1 MDLIVTILDFIRRL
15 FRMYLFREVSFVLLK
30 KVFGGERPDEGNSFL
45 IIVVSVI
52 VYFYLNID

>member
-1 MDLIVTILDFIRRL
+1 
-15 FRMYLFREVSFVLLK
+15 MYLFREVSFVLLK
-30 KVFGGERPDEGNSFL
+30 KVFGGEQPDEGNSFL

>member
-30 KVFGGERPDEGNSFL
+30 KVFGGEQPDEGNSFL